1 MSFWALHYVGHYIYT
16 WREYMSI
23 GNQLQHAFLM
33 VFKRMSGT
41 IQVHKNYG
49 LPNQSTIEMSGL
61 KNNEKNRPS
70 KVT

>member
-1 MSFWALHYVGHYIYT
+1 
-16 WREYMSI
+16 MSI